1 MMDEMLFGF
10 SCGVM
15 AGLVI
20 ALPMVDR
27 CNKRARKTLGEIKH
41 KFGGA
46 GNE

>member
-27 CNKRARKTLGEIKH
+27 YNKRVRKALGEIKH
-41 KFGGA
+41 KFSGA
-46 GNE
+46 ANE